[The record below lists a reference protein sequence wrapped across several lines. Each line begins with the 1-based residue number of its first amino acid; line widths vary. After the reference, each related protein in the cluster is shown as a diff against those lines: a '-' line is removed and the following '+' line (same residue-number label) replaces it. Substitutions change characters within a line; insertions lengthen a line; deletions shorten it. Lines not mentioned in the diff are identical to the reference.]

1 MKRKLIATLLRAS
14 GIEAKILE
22 EIVAESPPGRP
33 NKFLKFLNFTLMARN
48 TKPDYKCVECNFD
61 VQKDFERTKP
71 NLGLTPQ
78 QVAEMAK
85 RGIPVSPMN
94 VNFIDVN
101 GDASWNIEPQFRRDM
116 DMATAWEMEK
126 ASQRKALQV
135 LRQKKFG
142 DKYINPQNN

>member
-1 MKRKLIATLLRAS
+1 MHDKFFQIRTEQTVRIIVFGNIFIPGSLIT
-14 GIEAKILE
+14 
-22 EIVAESPPGRP
+22 
-33 NKFLKFLNFTLMARN
+33 
-48 TKPDYKCVECNFD
+48 KCVECNFD

-101 GDASWNIEPQFRRDM
+101 GDASWNIEPQFCRDM

>member
-61 VQKDFERTKP
+61 IQKDFERTKP

>member
-61 VQKDFERTKP
+61 VLKDFERTKP

>member
-1 MKRKLIATLLRAS
+1 
-14 GIEAKILE
+14 
-22 EIVAESPPGRP
+22 
-33 NKFLKFLNFTLMARN
+33 MARN

-94 VNFIDVN
+94 VNFIDVS
-101 GDASWNIEPQFRRDM
+101 GDASWTIEPQFRREM

>member
-1 MKRKLIATLLRAS
+1 MYAGK
-14 GIEAKILE
+14 
-22 EIVAESPPGRP
+22 PGALAQRQN
-33 NKFLKFLNFTLMARN
+33 NKPLNFTIMARN
-48 TKPDYKCVECNFD
+48 TNPDFKSVTCKFD

-78 QVAEMAK
+78 QVADMAK

-94 VNFIDVN
+94 VNFIDVS
-101 GDASWNIEPQFRRDM
+101 GDASWDIEPQFRRDM

>member
-1 MKRKLIATLLRAS
+1 
-14 GIEAKILE
+14 
-22 EIVAESPPGRP
+22 
-33 NKFLKFLNFTLMARN
+33 MARN
-48 TKPDYKCVECNFD
+48 TKPDYRSTTCNFD
-61 VQKDFERTKP
+61 VQRDYERTKP

-101 GDASWNIEPQFRRDM
+101 GDASWNIEPQFRREM

>member
-48 TKPDYKCVECNFD
+48 TKPDYKCVECNFN

-71 NLGLTPQ
+71 NLGLTPR
-78 QVAEMAK
+78 QVSEMAK

-101 GDASWNIEPQFRRDM
+101 GDASWSIEPQFRRDM

-126 ASQRKALQV
+126 ASQRKTLQV

>member
-1 MKRKLIATLLRAS
+1 
-14 GIEAKILE
+14 
-22 EIVAESPPGRP
+22 
-33 NKFLKFLNFTLMARN
+33 MARN
-48 TKPDYKCVECNFD
+48 TKPDYKSVTCEFD

-116 DMATAWEMEK
+116 DMATAWEMERLLNVK
-126 ASQRKALQV
+126 LCRYFVKRSLV
-135 LRQKKFG
+135 LSILILKIIDYG
-142 DKYINPQNN
+142 

>member
-1 MKRKLIATLLRAS
+1 
-14 GIEAKILE
+14 
-22 EIVAESPPGRP
+22 
-33 NKFLKFLNFTLMARN
+33 MARN
-48 TKPDYKCVECNFD
+48 TKPDYKSVTCEFD

-101 GDASWNIEPQFRRDM
+101 GDASWNIEPYVKFN
-116 DMATAWEMEK
+116 ATARLPISRV
-126 ASQRKALQV
+126 AIPRL
-135 LRQKKFG
+135 
-142 DKYINPQNN
+142 D

>member
-1 MKRKLIATLLRAS
+1 MKRKLIATLLRAL

-61 VQKDFERTKP
+61 IQKDFERTKP

-101 GDASWNIEPQFRRDM
+101 GDASWNIEPQFRREM

>member
-1 MKRKLIATLLRAS
+1 
-14 GIEAKILE
+14 
-22 EIVAESPPGRP
+22 
-33 NKFLKFLNFTLMARN
+33 MARN
-48 TKPDYKCVECNFD
+48 TKPDYKAVECNFD

-135 LRQKKFG
+135 LRQKSRPLVVSVCGLYFAF
-142 DKYINPQNN
+142 PRTMAFTASVRSTT

>member
-1 MKRKLIATLLRAS
+1 
-14 GIEAKILE
+14 
-22 EIVAESPPGRP
+22 
-33 NKFLKFLNFTLMARN
+33 MARN

-61 VQKDFERTKP
+61 VRKDYERTKP

>member
-101 GDASWNIEPQFRRDM
+101 GDASWNIDPQFRRDM

>member
-14 GIEAKILE
+14 GIEAEILE

-33 NKFLKFLNFTLMARN
+33 DKFLKFLNFTLMARN

>member
-1 MKRKLIATLLRAS
+1 MKRKLIAILLRAS
-14 GIEAKILE
+14 GIEAEILE

-33 NKFLKFLNFTLMARN
+33 DKFLKFLNFTLMARN

-126 ASQRKALQV
+126 ASQRKTLQV

>member
-1 MKRKLIATLLRAS
+1 
-14 GIEAKILE
+14 
-22 EIVAESPPGRP
+22 
-33 NKFLKFLNFTLMARN
+33 MARN
-48 TKPDYKCVECNFD
+48 TKPDHTLARCEFD
-61 VQKDFERTKP
+61 VRKDFERTKP

-101 GDASWNIEPQFRRDM
+101 GDASWSIEPQFRRDM

>member
-1 MKRKLIATLLRAS
+1 
-14 GIEAKILE
+14 
-22 EIVAESPPGRP
+22 
-33 NKFLKFLNFTLMARN
+33 MARN
-48 TKPDYKCVECNFD
+48 TKPDYTLATCEFD
-61 VQKDFERTKP
+61 IQKDFERTKP

-116 DMATAWEMEK
+116 DIGKW
-126 ASQRKALQV
+126 
-135 LRQKKFG
+135 KKLPNVKPFKFF
-142 DKYINPQNN
+142 DKRNLVISILILKITNYV

>member
-1 MKRKLIATLLRAS
+1 MKRKLIAILLRAS

-33 NKFLKFLNFTLMARN
+33 DKFLKFLNFTLMARN
-48 TKPDYKCVECNFD
+48 TKPDYKTVACDFD
-61 VQKDFERTKP
+61 IRKDYERTKP

-78 QVAEMAK
+78 QVSEMAK

-126 ASQRKALQV
+126 ASQRKALQI

-142 DKYINPQNN
+142 DKYINPQKN